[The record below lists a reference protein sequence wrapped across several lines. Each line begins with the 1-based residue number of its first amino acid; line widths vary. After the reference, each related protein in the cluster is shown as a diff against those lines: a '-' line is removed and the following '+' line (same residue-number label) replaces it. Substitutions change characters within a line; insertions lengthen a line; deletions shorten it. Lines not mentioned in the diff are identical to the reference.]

1 MILDSVKCEICGN
14 KFKQINFFH
23 LNRKHNMGVAE
34 YKNKFPNSKTTSE
47 SLGKQISELTKIGM
61 HKPENWKK
69 FKNHIDNRDYFGENN
84 PFYGKHHTGEMKRNL
99 SENEDRNKKISIGQK
114 NNWKANYEAR
124 CESNKDNWK
133 KAKDNMGEELWLNG
147 LREKSQKGFESVTKN
162 GIWKKTKPEIE
173 YENKLISENKDYI
186 FNYKLD
192 GKYFDFYI
200 PSENKL
206 VEIDGKFY
214 HPLTIE
220 ECIYDFQKRN
230 YYNDIKKNKIAKNNN
245 LIIERIR
252 V

>member
-1 MILDSVKCEICGN
+1 MLLFLLSVLLVLTNACDCITSLEGITN
-14 KFKQINFFH
+14 YSNFPMYSNYSYQWMYYLLNDGVTSNNMLFLLKNSNNNCNSTTDTYYYRLFH
-23 LNRKHNMGVAE
+23 RNSEHNTFIEWEDTLNS
-34 YKNKFPNSKTTSE
+34 NSVD
-47 SLGKQISELTKIGM
+47 GDD
-61 HKPENWKK
+61 WKK
-69 FKNHIDNRDYFGENN
+69 V
-84 PFYGKHHTGEMKRNL
+84 
-99 SENEDRNKKISIGQK
+99 
-114 NNWKANYEAR
+114 
-124 CESNKDNWK
+124 
-133 KAKDNMGEELWLNG
+133 KDNMGEELWLNG